1 MRAVATLAA
10 MLVPVALVGAWS
22 PAAPRPSDRL
32 TISQIA
38 PALLAPG
45 AAAAAVGYSGMLAV
59 ETETPACGMARG
71 RTFCTQTYVAD
82 VFGVHPAAVG
92 AWSSRTPA
100 KAKAFLS
107 LAANDPSNSLSKV
120 VTFTG
125 TELVMETLESSSHSG
140 SDIVTT
146 WRVVGNNVVAGT
158 CARTA
163 SSANR
168 AALISCAR
176 VLAKAQALRF

>member
-1 MRAVATLAA
+1 MVAVLA
-10 MLVPVALVGAWS
+10 PVVLVGAWS

-32 TISQIA
+32 TTSQIA

-59 ETETPACGMARG
+59 ETQTPACGTARG

-82 VFGVHPAAVG
+82 VTGVHPAAVG

-100 KAKAFLS
+100 KAKEFLA
-107 LAANDPSNSLSKV
+107 LAANDPSNSPSKV
-120 VTFTG
+120 VTYTG
-125 TELVMETLESSSHSG
+125 TELVMEALDSSSHSG

-158 CARTA
+158 CARAA

-176 VLAKAQALRF
+176 VLAKAQAVRF